1 MQSEVVTILKTFRD
15 NSILYFLEEFMEYYI
30 YILCIKLLINSV
42 K

>member
-15 NSILYFLEEFMEYYI
+15 NSILHFLEEFMEYYI

>member
-30 YILCIKLLINSV
+30 YIYIMYKIIN
-42 K
+42 